1 MDLVQRAE
9 VEITGAADSNQVG
22 NPAPE
27 PFRLKGGAFTLLILE
42 PIDLRAPDFFR
53 QLMDRLAQAPNFYR
67 NAPIVID
74 LAGLGDSRPINFA
87 ELANRLRQHRLIP
100 VGVMNPTAEQAQGA
114 ANAGLAL
121 LPSARPAAV
130 SEPRPQP
137 RPEPQPIPQPSTKPI
152 AAAQPAAPAPQPA
165 GSRLALVIVEP
176 VRAGSQVYAEG
187 RDLVLLSSVSPGA
200 EVLADGHIHAYG
212 RLRGRA
218 LAGIGGDENARIFC
232 RSLDAELVS
241 VAGRFRVNE
250 DMDPSLVGKP
260 AQIFLDGGFLMI
272 EPLAAASEKA

>member
-9 VEITGAADSNQVG
+9 VDVNGAAESNEAG

-27 PFRLKGGAFTLLILE
+27 PFRLKGGGFTLLILE

-53 QLMDRLAQAPNFYR
+53 RLMDRLAQAPNFYR

-74 LAGLGDSRPINFA
+74 LTGLADSRPINFA

-100 VGVMNPTAEQAQGA
+100 VGVMNATTEQAQGA

-121 LPSARPAAV
+121 LPSARPAALN
-130 SEPRPQP
+130 EDRTQP
-137 RPEPQPIPQPSTKPI
+137 RTEPQPIPQPSTKPI
-152 AAAQPAAPAPQPA
+152 APAAAVSSVPQSA
-165 GSRLALVIVEP
+165 VGRLALVIAEP

-187 RDLVLLSSVSPGA
+187 RDLVLVSSVSPGA

-241 VAGRFRVNE
+241 VAGRFRVSE
-250 DMDPSLVGKP
+250 DMDPRIIGKP

-272 EPLAAASEKA
+272 EPLAAATEKV